1 MIRTKILNFLLLFIS
16 VVFFSYLFYIQ
27 FFKHQ
32 YYEKR
37 ARQQH
42 EKKFVLL
49 GSRGNIYDRNG
60 MPIAMSEQCFS
71 IFCTPRY
78 AGDVNRLAREIARIS
93 GGSRDRLRNLINSR
107 EFFWVEMKVDRKQR
121 ERYLAIDDPSIGF
134 THDLNRRYNM
144 PEIFVSLIGK
154 CGSDNR
160 GIEGLELQFDDI
172 LSGES
177 GFAVYQKDPTGGI
190 FPYHN
195 HPEKEPQSG
204 SNVYLTIDLQ
214 LQAILHDKLKD
225 CLEREKAQSAAGVIV
240 EPATG
245 NILAMVNVGSNGDR
259 RNRIIC
265 DEFEPGS
272 TFKLMPLTF
281 AMQNG
286 ALETDI
292 IDTETG
298 KIRVRGHLINDYRD
312 YGIVT
317 LKQAIA
323 HSSNVAMVKLSRK
336 FDREGFLLMVR
347 DFGFGETTG
356 IEFPGE
362 TRGRVPDAKR
372 INDVEFATFVFGQGL
387 TVNLLQL
394 VMAYQAI
401 ANDGV
406 LCKPT
411 VLQEIRDRG
420 KTIHEA
426 NPLRI
431 RRIVDAST
439 ARRVTE
445 ILCSVVEEGSGTAAA
460 FNGIKIAGKTGTAQK
475 VVNGKYSN
483 SSIIATFVGYFPAED
498 PDYLIMLMIDEPK
511 SGYWAST
518 IVAPVFRDVA
528 HSVYQMSSHHYA
540 AK

>member
-1 MIRTKILNFLLLFIS
+1 VIRTKALNFLLFTLS
-16 VVFFSYLFYIQ
+16 LVFFGYLFYIQ
-27 FFKHQ
+27 FFQHS

-42 EKKFVLL
+42 EKKFVLF

-60 MPIAMSEQCFS
+60 IPIATSEQCFS

-78 AGDVNRLAREIARIS
+78 CKDADRLAREISRIC
-93 GGSRDRLRNLINSR
+93 GEPRDRIRKQINSR
-107 EFFWVEMKVDRKQR
+107 EFFWVEMKVDQVKRD
-121 ERYLAIDDPSIGF
+121 RYLQIEDPSIGF

-144 PEIFVSLIGK
+144 PEIFASLIGR

-160 GIEGLELQFDDI
+160 GIEGLELQLDDI
-172 LSGES
+172 LNGES
-177 GFAVYQKDPTGGI
+177 GFAVYQKDPTGD
-190 FPYHN
+190 FFLHHN
-195 HPEKEPQSG
+195 QPENRPQPG

-214 LQAILHDKLKD
+214 LQAVLHDKLTD
-225 CLEREKAQSAAGVIV
+225 CLEKQKARSAAGVIV
-240 EPATG
+240 EPGTG
-245 NILAMVNVGSNGDR
+245 RILAMVSVGVKGDH
-259 RNRIIC
+259 RNHIIC

-281 AMQNG
+281 ALQNG
-286 ALETDI
+286 ALETDV

-298 KIRVRGHLINDYRD
+298 RIKVHGHLINDYRD
-312 YGIVT
+312 YGVVT
-317 LKQAIA
+317 LRQAIA
-323 HSSNVAMVKLSRK
+323 HSSNVAMVKLSRE
-336 FDREGFLLMVR
+336 FNREGFLLMVR
-347 DFGFGETTG
+347 DFGFGELTG

-362 TRGRVPDAKR
+362 TRGRIPDAQK
-372 INDVEFATFVFGQGL
+372 INDVEFATLVFGQGL

-394 VMAYQAI
+394 AMAYQAI

-411 VLQEIRDRG
+411 ILQAVKDHG
-420 KTIHEA
+420 KTVYEGD
-426 NPLRI
+426 PLRV

-475 VVNGKYSN
+475 VVDGKYSN
-483 SSIIATFVGYFPAED
+483 SAIIATFVGYFPADE

-511 SGYWAST
+511 SDYWAST
-518 IVAPVFRDVA
+518 IVAPVFHDVA
-528 HSVYQMSSHHYA
+528 QSVYQMSSHHYA

>member
-1 MIRTKILNFLLLFIS
+1 
-16 VVFFSYLFYIQ
+16 
-27 FFKHQ
+27 
-32 YYEKR
+32 
-37 ARQQH
+37 
-42 EKKFVLL
+42 
-49 GSRGNIYDRNG
+49 
-60 MPIAMSEQCFS
+60 
-71 IFCTPRY
+71 
-78 AGDVNRLAREIARIS
+78 
-93 GGSRDRLRNLINSR
+93 
-107 EFFWVEMKVDRKQR
+107 
-121 ERYLAIDDPSIGF
+121 
-134 THDLNRRYNM
+134 
-144 PEIFVSLIGK
+144 
-154 CGSDNR
+154 
-160 GIEGLELQFDDI
+160 
-172 LSGES
+172 
-177 GFAVYQKDPTGGI
+177 
-190 FPYHN
+190 
-195 HPEKEPQSG
+195 
-204 SNVYLTIDLQ
+204 
-214 LQAILHDKLKD
+214 
-225 CLEREKAQSAAGVIV
+225 
-240 EPATG
+240 
-245 NILAMVNVGSNGDR
+245 
-259 RNRIIC
+259 
-265 DEFEPGS
+265 
-272 TFKLMPLTF
+272 
-281 AMQNG
+281 MQNG

-298 KIRVRGHLINDYRD
+298 KIRVRGHLRNDYRN

-347 DFGFGETTG
+347 DFGFGEMTG

-362 TRGRVPDAKR
+362 TRGRVPDANS

-483 SSIIATFVGYFPAED
+483 SSIIATFVGYFPAEE

-528 HSVYQMSSHHYA
+528 QSVYQMSSHHYA

>member
-1 MIRTKILNFLLLFIS
+1 VIRTKALNFLLFAVSI
-16 VVFFSYLFYIQ
+16 VFFGYLFYIQ
-27 FFKHQ
+27 FFQHQ

-42 EKKFVLL
+42 EKKFMLF

-60 MPIAMSEQCFS
+60 IPIATSEQCFS
-71 IFCTPRY
+71 VFCTPRY
-78 AGDVNRLAREIARIS
+78 AGDASRLAREIARIS
-93 GGSRDRLRNLINSR
+93 GEPRDRMKKLINTR
-107 EFFWVEMKVDRKQR
+107 EFFWIEMKVEQTKRD
-121 ERYLAIDDPSIGF
+121 RYLAIDDPSIGF

-144 PEIFVSLIGK
+144 PDIFASLIGR

-160 GIEGLELQFDDI
+160 GIEGLELQFDEI

-177 GFAVYQKDPTGGI
+177 GFAVYQKDPSGDV
-190 FPYHN
+190 FPHHN
-195 HPEKEPQSG
+195 HSEKRPQPG

-214 LQAILHDKLKD
+214 LQAVLHDKLKG
-225 CLEREKAQSAAGVIV
+225 CLEKQKARSAAGVIV
-240 EPATG
+240 EPGTG
-245 NILAMVNVGSNGDR
+245 RILAMVNVGGDR
-259 RNRIIC
+259 DHRNHVIC

-281 AMQNG
+281 ALQNG
-286 ALETDI
+286 ALETDV

-298 KIRVRGHLINDYRD
+298 KIKVRGHLINDYRD

-317 LKQAIA
+317 LRQAIA

-336 FDREGFLLMVR
+336 FNREGFMLMVR
-347 DFGFGETTG
+347 DFGFGEVTG

-362 TRGRVPDAKR
+362 TRGRMPDAQKV
-372 INDVEFATFVFGQGL
+372 NEVEFATLVFGQGL

-394 VMAYQAI
+394 AMAYQAI

-411 VLQEIRDRG
+411 ILQTIRDRG
-420 KTIHEA
+420 KTVHEV

-475 VVNGKYSN
+475 VVDGRYSN
-483 SSIIATFVGYFPAED
+483 SAIIATFVGYFPADE

-511 SGYWAST
+511 SDYWAST

-528 HSVYQMSSHHYA
+528 QSVYQMSSHHYA